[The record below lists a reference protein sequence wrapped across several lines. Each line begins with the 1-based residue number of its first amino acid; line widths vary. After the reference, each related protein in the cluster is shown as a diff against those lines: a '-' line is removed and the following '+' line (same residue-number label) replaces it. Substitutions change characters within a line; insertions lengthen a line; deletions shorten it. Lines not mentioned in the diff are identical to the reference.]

1 MDKLGNMQLP
11 ELFMKCVHVFVDIFG
26 GGCPIIDIKF
36 SQESWPS
43 KRSDCQLAAQK
54 LQTVACGFACHCIV
68 AAEHV
73 KRPVMKAGLRFS
85 PKAAS
90 LSPTLK

>member
-11 ELFMKCVHVFVDIFG
+11 ELFMKCVHVFVDFFG

-43 KRSDCQLAAQK
+43 KHSDCQLAAQK
-54 LQTVACGFACHCIV
+54 LQTVGLWICLSLHCGCRACEEACDEGWSEV
-68 AAEHV
+68 
-73 KRPVMKAGLRFS
+73 
-85 PKAAS
+85 
-90 LSPTLK
+90 